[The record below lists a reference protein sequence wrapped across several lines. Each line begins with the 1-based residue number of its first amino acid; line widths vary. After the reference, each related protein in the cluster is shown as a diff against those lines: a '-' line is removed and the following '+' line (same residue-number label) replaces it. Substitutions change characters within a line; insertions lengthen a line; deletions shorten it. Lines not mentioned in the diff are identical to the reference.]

1 MPTYDYLC
9 EEGHRFEVFQSM
21 KDDPLTECTECGGPA
36 RRLIGAGAGFL
47 FKGDGFYIT
56 DYRSKEYKDK
66 AKADTS
72 KTKDKSDSTAKSTDN
87 KSSSDS
93 KASPSSKKSDSKG

>member
-1 MPTYDYLC
+1 METPAVPTYNYLC

-47 FKGDGFYIT
+47 FKGPGFHNT
-56 DYRSKEYKDK
+56 DYKQGM
-66 AKADTS
+66 
-72 KTKDKSDSTAKSTDN
+72 SDLPKPDG
-87 KSSSDS
+87 K
-93 KASPSSKKSDSKG
+93 